1 MEKNIKVTDVNGKE
15 LGLTYPKRAKG
26 LIKNGRAQ
34 YVDDCTIRLSDVSP
48 DLLSEAK
55 QMNYILLN
63 PRNWSEKDG
72 VERTFIDGFE
82 GSLEEILQIGSWTT
96 ECKAESKHFLL
107 NPDAEYSFVFWLN
120 GGENEGGREIC
131 DLLIRFNLENGF
143 ANRYKLNRSY
153 IKPLLHFRGWELYS
167 IGFTTPE
174 ASEAVDVNFTF
185 HVKNA
190 PMAVKAAKE
199 PEYYSEWKDEIDEF
213 ASQRPQRHNIVFE
226 DGWPTINMQGG
237 NRYSTEVLQ
246 RKKLEEN
253 ESPVSKANRIK
264 DILSSLNISL
274 NTSDD
279 EDDDDE
285 DDEDELEELIEDL
298 TDDLDDI
305 RDDLED
311 DWEDYHEYASTYEEL
326 SEMCKTLSVSQEKS
340 AELFPIRAL
349 LETTK
354 GLLLKADVSDFESK
368 LSAVSSLF
376 EAEALEK
383 ELSDSRDCIDTA
395 EKFLSDVEC
404 HLDDLASWLDEYEE
418 DNDED

>member
-55 QMNYILLN
+55 QMNYIFLN

-131 DLLIRFNLENGF
+131 DLIIRFNLENGF

-226 DGWPTINMQGG
+226 DGWPSIHMQGG
-237 NRYSTEVLQ
+237 NRYSTEVL
-246 RKKLEEN
+246 RAKKSSTED
-253 ESPVSKANRIK
+253 SKKSKQSRIK
-264 DILSSLNISL
+264 DALSSFGINFEYSESGDDESDVLENLSEKFEDIQDDFEEISDDIEDYFSTFEELQDRCEELSVSNEMFPITSSVASMLQTAESELLNVNISDYESRLSSLS
-274 NTSDD
+274 SDFD
-279 EDDDDE
+279 AHGAKV
-285 DDEDELEELIEDL
+285 LEEMLTSSEDIL
-298 TDDLDDI
+298 RKLGAMLDVVDKTL
-305 RDDLED
+305 DDLED
-311 DWEDYHEYASTYEEL
+311 D
-326 SEMCKTLSVSQEKS
+326 
-340 AELFPIRAL
+340 
-349 LETTK
+349 
-354 GLLLKADVSDFESK
+354 
-368 LSAVSSLF
+368 
-376 EAEALEK
+376 
-383 ELSDSRDCIDTA
+383 
-395 EKFLSDVEC
+395 
-404 HLDDLASWLDEYEE
+404 LDEIEE
-418 DNDED
+418 DSDED